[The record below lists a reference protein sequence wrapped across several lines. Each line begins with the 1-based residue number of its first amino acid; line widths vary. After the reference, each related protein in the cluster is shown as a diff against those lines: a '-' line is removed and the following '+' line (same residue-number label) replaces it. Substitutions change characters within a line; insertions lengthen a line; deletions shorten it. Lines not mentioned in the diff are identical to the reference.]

1 MAALG
6 EDPARY
12 QALLLLYRMAGGDPA
27 KSERNGF
34 FVTNE
39 AEQIAE
45 NKATLKNF
53 MTNEA
58 KDEAEI
64 CRKQFKTKVLS
75 EAENESE

>member
-6 EDPARY
+6 E
-12 QALLLLYRMAGGDPA
+12 DPA

-45 NKATLKNF
+45 NEATLKNF

-64 CRKQFKTKVLS
+64 RRKQFKTKILS